1 MAFFEE
7 INTKE
12 ELYDILTSIYDVE
25 EKTALIIVE
34 NLGSRHRLSESE
46 EILLLSHEIPQEF
59 LDYIQNNKNLNRI
72 KSTME
77 NNMSY
82 RISLNK
88 SKREYD
94 LILKKLENRNYAFRK
109 DKYNVYFAP
118 SIFNKEVVSTMS
130 KSDYKSYGS
139 GAGGELKEHVNKK
152 GEITPAS
159 MSSVGSSSRFCYLSL
174 RNSDL
179 LPFGITKNNK
189 NIRFEEKLHISG
201 VEGGIPPHMDAFYEN
216 EGNYYFFECKCHE
229 QFDNHELKLSD
240 SYFDKNLIV
249 DKIDKSF
256 FIQNIHKA
264 NKKTGKTS
272 IYREY
277 SPEAF
282 GLPSNPRFDIKQ
294 FITHIMGIESKIKSE
309 IEKGIKIKDV
319 KLIYFYFIP
328 DLALKNDN
336 IRKVISTLFS
346 EVRIAFASLKNICS
360 TDIKFELY
368 VQYSD
373 KVETASKNNVRKEI

>member
-1 MAFFEE
+1 
-7 INTKE
+7 
-12 ELYDILTSIYDVE
+12 
-25 EKTALIIVE
+25 
-34 NLGSRHRLSESE
+34 
-46 EILLLSHEIPQEF
+46 
-59 LDYIQNNKNLNRI
+59 
-72 KSTME
+72 
-77 NNMSY
+77 MSY
-82 RISLNK
+82 EISLNK
-88 SKREYD
+88 AKREYD
-94 LILKKLENRNYAFRK
+94 LVLKKLENRNDAFRK
-109 DKYNVYFAP
+109 DKYDVYFEP

-152 GEITPAS
+152 GETIPAS

-174 RNSDL
+174 RNSNL
-179 LPFGITKNNK
+179 LPFGITKSDN

-229 QFDNHELKLSD
+229 QFDNHKLKLSD

-256 FIQNIHKA
+256 FIQNIHKV

-272 IYREY
+272 TYREY
-277 SPEAF
+277 SPGAF

-294 FITHIMGIESKIKSE
+294 FLTHIMGIESKIKSE

-328 DLALKNDN
+328 DSALKNDD
-336 IRKVISTLFS
+336 IRNVISTLFS
-346 EVRIAFASLKNICS
+346 EVRIAFTSLKRICS

-368 VQYSD
+368 VEYGN